1 MDALQSSIETLRA
14 RVKKSAQKSPK
25 NTVVAGGTQRKQY
38 SKRNYIQ
45 DTGMSQLQSTLAKLS
60 LMNSDNS
67 KKVKIVES
75 ALKSQESSL
84 I

>member
-1 MDALQSSIETLRA
+1 MDALQSSIDTLRA

-25 NTVVAGGTQRKQY
+25 SSVFAGTQRKQY

-45 DTGMSQLQSTLAKLS
+45 DTTGMSQLQSTLAKLS

-75 ALKSQESSL
+75 ALRSQESSL

>member
-25 NTVVAGGTQRKQY
+25 NTVVAGTQRKQY

-75 ALKSQESSL
+75 ALRSQESSF

>member
-14 RVKKSAQKSPK
+14 RVKKSTQKSHK
-25 NTVVAGGTQRKQY
+25 GTVVAASQKKQY
-38 SKRNYIQ
+38 SKKNLIQ
-45 DTGMSQLQSTLAKLS
+45 DTQMSQLQSTLAKLS

-75 ALKSQESSL
+75 ALKSQESSFM
-84 I
+84 